1 MKKTTILIACA
12 VALTTATFGQTLTK
26 TDLIKYTSSFT
37 LDTARLQLNGNGWD
51 TLKKELPNYHYI
63 LLGEYHNS
71 RVVSK
76 LTETLFP
83 ELKKND
89 FSVWMTEISPLAA
102 EKLNQFVADKTY
114 PKNIIDFNKKYEKW
128 GNNPIPFFSNSAD
141 FDMLKA
147 SKKHGFDLWG
157 VDQDFFVGL
166 DFVLDDVYH
175 TLDAKSQ
182 QKHGALIDSVHKST
196 SEKYYN
202 EFFTLFKNPEIKKI
216 KNALDLSIEIYQ
228 IGGGLKGNSMRSNL
242 MKNNFYTYQLP
253 FLRNNK
259 PNPKIF
265 FKAGSNHVA
274 RGISP
279 MRIVDIGETIGQ
291 FAEMQNLKSL
301 HIMLATRYELA
312 KEGKKD
318 KIGDGDYPDE
328 LLELNN
334 DKAFIMMDLRPL
346 KALVYRMEFKKI
358 KIELSAELIR
368 AIKSYDFLVLSPE
381 VDAG

>member
-1 MKKTTILIACA
+1 MKKVSLLIAFA
-12 VALTTATFGQTLTK
+12 TALISSLLGQTLTK
-26 TDLIKYTSSFT
+26 TDLIKYTTSFT
-37 LDTARLQLNGNGWD
+37 LDTHKLQLDGNGWD
-51 TLKKELPNYHYI
+51 TLKKELPNYHYV

-71 RVVSK
+71 PVVSK

-102 EKLNQFVADKTY
+102 EKLNQLVADKTY
-114 PKNIIDFNKKYEKW
+114 PQNIIDFNKKYAKW
-128 GNNPIPFFSNSAD
+128 GNNPIPFFSNAAD

-147 SKKHGFDLWG
+147 SKKNGFDLWG

-182 QKHGALIDSVHKST
+182 LKHAALIDSVHKST
-196 SEKYYN
+196 RIKYYN
-202 EFFTLFKNPEIKKI
+202 EFFELFRNPDVQKI
-216 KNALDLSIEIYQ
+216 KNALDASMEIYQ

-242 MKNNFYTYQLP
+242 MKSNFYNYSLP
-253 FLRNNK
+253 YLKNGK

-274 RGISP
+274 RGLSP

-301 HIMLATRYELA
+301 HIALATRYEMS

-318 KIGDGDYPDE
+318 KLGDGDYPDE
-328 LLELNN
+328 LLELYN

-346 KALVYRMEFKKI
+346 KSRIYRMEWDKKKI
-358 KIELSAELIR
+358 DLSDAMIR
-368 AIKSYDFLVLSPE
+368 AIQSFDFIVLSPE